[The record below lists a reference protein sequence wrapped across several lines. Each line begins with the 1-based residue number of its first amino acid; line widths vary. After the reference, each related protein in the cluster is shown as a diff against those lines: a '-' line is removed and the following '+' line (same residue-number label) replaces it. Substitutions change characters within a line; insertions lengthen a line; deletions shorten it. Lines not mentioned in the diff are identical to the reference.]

1 MMLLG
6 TYLTPYVSMQA
17 LDQQGISLD
26 YVQIRSYQS
35 THVFL
40 CVLKTP
46 LHADSGAK
54 LV

>member
-6 TYLTPYVSMQA
+6 TYLTPYVSMQT

-26 YVQIRSYQS
+26 YVPIRSYQS
-35 THVFL
+35 TRVFL
-40 CVLKTP
+40 SVLKTS

-54 LV
+54 IV